1 MSAAD
6 PLGPILHRLASCI
19 RLLLSANDGERDA
32 AILGIQR
39 TLRTIGEDRSVDIHA
54 LATHIENGG
63 GLSDADKQK
72 IKSEI
77 ENARSL
83 GYAEGVRAAQAKQ
96 HGAGAFRNTNGK
108 LEFGEVALYV
118 QREKHRLRPHT
129 HEFVDKMAFYAVEEF
144 EPSKKQGKYLFDL
157 FLELGGKIT

>member
-1 MSAAD
+1 MALPREVTAKLGRSIRMLSSDKDGDILAAAAA
-6 PLGPILHRLASCI
+6 ILRLLASCG
-19 RLLLSANDGERDA
+19 A
-32 AILGIQR
+32 
-39 TLRTIGEDRSVDIHA
+39 DIHA
-54 LATHIENGG
+54 LAAHVENGG
-63 GLSDADKQK
+63 LTETDKQK

-77 ENARSL
+77 ENAHAL

-96 HGAGAFRNTNGK
+96 HGAGAFRNTSGK
-108 LEFGEVALYV
+108 LEFNEVALYV

-129 HEFVDKMAFYAVEEF
+129 HEFIDKMALYATEEF